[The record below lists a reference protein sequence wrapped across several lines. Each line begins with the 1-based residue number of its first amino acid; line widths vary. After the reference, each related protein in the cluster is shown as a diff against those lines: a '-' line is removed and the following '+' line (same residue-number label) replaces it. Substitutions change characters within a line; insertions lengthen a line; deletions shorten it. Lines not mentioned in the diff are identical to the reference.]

1 MYTSSLYSGVTRAPP
16 PPTPGRDIAGEESG
30 AGSGGSHAYPGP
42 ARREPAS
49 RRESRDH
56 YEARD
61 PYDSTDDRD
70 NRDSDSGGDTRG
82 YPGGRRHRHGSPG
95 ARSGHYRQAARLADR
110 SYRSSTDR
118 EDERRYPGRRDE
130 ERRPSRR
137 QGERD
142 HRSYYDRR
150 RDEDRRR
157 REEEEDDRRSHR
169 GGDRS
174 RHIKREPRD
183 WDEDTADRY
192 SVYDDEDRRSHRG
205 GHSRPAS
212 RQGSISH
219 YDQDSSF
226 GYRNMSNMSMS
237 SQWAMMQQH
246 QAMIQQAMQQQMM
259 ALNPLQFQVICV
271 ITNS

>member
-1 MYTSSLYSGVTRAPP
+1 MTRAPP

-42 ARREPAS
+42 GRRDPPS

-70 NRDSDSGGDTRG
+70 NRDSDSGGDTR
-82 YPGGRRHRHGSPG
+82 YPGGGRRHRHGSPG

-118 EDERRYPGRRDE
+118 EDDRRYPGGRRDE

-142 HRSYYDRR
+142 QRSYDRR

-174 RHIKREPRD
+174 RYIKREPRD
-183 WDEDTADRY
+183 WDEDRY

-205 GHSRPAS
+205 RHSSSRPAS

-219 YDQDSSF
+219 YDQDSSI
-226 GYRNMSNMSMS
+226 GYRNMSMS

-246 QAMIQQAMQQQMM
+246 QAIMLQAMQQQMM
-259 ALNPLQFQVICV
+259 ALKLLQFQVI
-271 ITNS
+271 

>member
-1 MYTSSLYSGVTRAPP
+1 MTRAPP

-42 ARREPAS
+42 GR

-56 YEARD
+56 YSEARD

-70 NRDSDSGGDTRG
+70 NRDSDSGGETR
-82 YPGGRRHRHGSPG
+82 YPGRRHRHGSPG
-95 ARSGHYRQAARLADR
+95 ARSGHHRTAARLQER

-118 EDERRYPGRRDE
+118 EDDRRYPGGGRREE
-130 ERRPSRR
+130 ERRSSRR

-157 REEEEDDRRSHR
+157 REEEEDDRRSNR

-174 RHIKREPRD
+174 RGYIKREPRD
-183 WDEDTADRY
+183 WEDDAVDRY
-192 SVYDDEDRRSHRG
+192 R
-205 GHSRPAS
+205 
-212 RQGSISH
+212 
-219 YDQDSSF
+219 
-226 GYRNMSNMSMS
+226 
-237 SQWAMMQQH
+237 
-246 QAMIQQAMQQQMM
+246 
-259 ALNPLQFQVICV
+259 
-271 ITNS
+271 